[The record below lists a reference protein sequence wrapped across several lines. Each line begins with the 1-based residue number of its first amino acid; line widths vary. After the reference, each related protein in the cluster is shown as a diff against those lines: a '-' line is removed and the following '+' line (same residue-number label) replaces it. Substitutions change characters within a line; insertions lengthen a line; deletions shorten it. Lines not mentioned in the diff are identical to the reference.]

1 MTPPNRHGHRLQ
13 VIREPYSQW
22 AEGHINRIKGI
33 LNSSRSEHTDA
44 VKERITSV
52 SQMKDVSS
60 ITEGLFAL
68 SKVSR

>member
-1 MTPPNRHGHRLQ
+1 MTPPNQHRHRLQ

-33 LNSSRSEHTDA
+33 LNSSRAEHTDA